1 VSAGRTRA
9 PTAAAPPPSRTLAG
23 RTNGAGPEFAP
34 RDAEPPDPYVGF
46 VTRLIAFCID
56 AAVIDGVALIAA
68 AVVALVTSLLP
79 SLHIEDHVTLIVGG
93 VAFALWATTYFVAS
107 WNATGQTLGDHAM
120 RIVVRRADG
129 GRVRV
134 RTGLIRLVG
143 MVIGAPFL
151 IGYLPILVTS
161 RRRGFHDWLA
171 GTVVT
176 PLEQTPVPGSRARA
190 RR

>member
-1 VSAGRTRA
+1 VTAGGTRRPSVA
-9 PTAAAPPPSRTLAG
+9 VPPSSRALAG
-23 RTNGAGPEFAP
+23 TTNGAGLQAAP
-34 RDAEPPDPYVGF
+34 AGADPPDPYVGF
-46 VTRLIAFCID
+46 VTRLIAFCVD
-56 AAVIDGVALIAA
+56 AAVIDGVALVAA

-79 SLHIEDHVTLIVGG
+79 SLKIEDHVTLIVGG

-120 RIVVRRADG
+120 RIVVRRTDG

-134 RTGLIRLVG
+134 HTGLIRLAG

-176 PLEQTPVPGSRARA
+176 PLERTPVPGSRAPAPR
-190 RR
+190 